1 MPPTLNGAIATRAHR
16 LVWVDLTQRVGDALC
31 RQLPGGC
38 CIQRVID
45 PLQIEATIHAH
56 APQFLC
62 FEFDEPD
69 AEGMSALAHTR
80 LHHPNLPVLMIT
92 GCHSEAVA
100 IWALRIRV
108 WDLLVKPLPLALLHD
123 RISGLT
129 ELICSTNPHSMHANY
144 SLPQAAEDFVS
155 MNGYGNHEK
164 THPAITHVAQH
175 FDGKIALSDVASLCH
190 CGTTQFCRV
199 FRQEHGQSFHQ
210 YLLHYRI
217 DQACDRLANPHSHA
231 KEVAYDVGFNDLS
244 YFARAFKR
252 QVGVCPSQYHLRAR

>member
-1 MPPTLNGAIATRAHR
+1 MGE
-16 LVWVDLTQRVGDALC
+16 ALC
-31 RQLPGGC
+31 KQLTDGC

-45 PLQIEATIHAH
+45 TLQIQQAIHAH

-69 AEGMSALAHTR
+69 VEGMNALAHTR
-80 LHHPNLPVLMIT
+80 LHHPSLPVLMIT

-100 IWALRIRV
+100 IWALRMRV
-108 WDLLVKPLPLALLHD
+108 WDLLVKPLSCELLNQRVAALTA
-123 RISGLT
+123 LT
-129 ELICSTNPHSMHANY
+129 CSTKPRATYENIIFS
-144 SLPQAAEDFVS
+144 QTTKDFVVLD
-155 MNGYGNHEK
+155 GYGEHEK
-164 THPAITHVAQH
+164 TLPTIAHVVQY
-175 FDGKIALSDVASLCH
+175 FDDKIKLSDVASMCH
-190 CGTTQFCRV
+190 CGTTQFCRI

-252 QVGVCPSQYHLRAR
+252 HVGVCPSQYHLRAR